1 LVVACHLAIAV
12 EMGRFGLPGVRLGVM
27 PMTIMPSVLWSMPRK
42 VALELVLTGPGCGE
56 PRVGPSGV

>member
-42 VALELVLTGPGCGE
+42 VALELVLTGRLMSAAEAAAPA
-56 PRVGPSGV
+56 S